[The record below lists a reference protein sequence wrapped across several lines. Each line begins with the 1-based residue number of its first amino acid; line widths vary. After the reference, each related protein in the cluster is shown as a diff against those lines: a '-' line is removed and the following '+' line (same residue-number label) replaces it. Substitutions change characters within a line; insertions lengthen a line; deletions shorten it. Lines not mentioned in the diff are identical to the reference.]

1 MTDEAVHIYNHLRT
15 HFSLDLR
22 KPAEAHL
29 NPDIKYKSY
38 QKNKV
43 NLTELTI

>member
-1 MTDEAVHIYNHLRT
+1 MTDEAVSIYNHLRT

-22 KPAEAHL
+22 KPFEVHN
-29 NPDIKYKSY
+29 NPDIKYKTY
-38 QKNKV
+38 RKNKV